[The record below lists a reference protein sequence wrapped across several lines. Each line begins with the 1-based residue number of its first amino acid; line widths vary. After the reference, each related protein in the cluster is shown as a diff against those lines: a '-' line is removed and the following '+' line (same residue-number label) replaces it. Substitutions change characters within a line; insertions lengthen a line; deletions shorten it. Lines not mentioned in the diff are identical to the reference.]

1 MLGLGN
7 SLISGVALDEFGTN
21 HSILFDGANDEI
33 DFTTTK
39 FQTALAEAPADA
51 DELLISDAGTLK
63 RMDYSHIK
71 ASSDFVKLSGGTM
84 SSANTLTFD
93 SLDTSTYKAFRFI
106 LTDVV
111 SLGTYTGL
119 KLKLRYDDS
128 GSQATRTDSKYMN
141 AMQGYRNSAQNARTL
156 GTAIDQTQINLNNDL
171 TQYGRTDAQTFDVTL
186 YDLGQSNSG
195 TTLQIFNGGVEDTT
209 GTNVIYYVHGWG
221 FYQTANA
228 NNGFTIFTAN
238 SANFTGNYQ
247 LYGMK

>member
-1 MLGLGN
+1 MAYIGKQPATVALTSADLEDN
-7 SLISGVALDEFGTN
+7 IVTSSKLNNDIISG
-21 HSILFDGANDEI
+21 
-33 DFTTTK
+33 
-39 FQTALAEAPADA
+39 QTALAEAPADA

-156 GTAIDQTQINLNNDL
+156 GTAVDQTQINLNNDL

-247 LYGMK
+247 LYGIK